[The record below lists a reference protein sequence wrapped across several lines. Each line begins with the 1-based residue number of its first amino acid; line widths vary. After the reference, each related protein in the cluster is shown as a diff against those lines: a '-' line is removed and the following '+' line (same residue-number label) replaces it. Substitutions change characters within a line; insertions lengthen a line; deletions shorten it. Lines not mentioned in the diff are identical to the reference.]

1 MPRFTDHLHELAEPI
16 WEAQHAHPFVRGIGD
31 GTLDVEKFKFWVRQ
45 DYLFLIDYARLLA
58 MAVAKAPDLPTM
70 RRFADLVQATLNTE
84 MELHRAY
91 AAEFGISSEE
101 LEAETKAPTTQAYT
115 DFLLRAAAGDYTEL
129 LAALRPCMWGFSDI
143 GQRLSRGPR
152 PADERYDKWIDM
164 YASAEFAELADWCR
178 GLVDSVAKGQPA
190 DVLRQMEEAF
200 LTSSRYELAFWEMA
214 WTRAPDHPVVP
225 PPVTL
230 AMTE

>member
-1 MPRFTDHLHELAEPI
+1 MPRFTDRLYELAEPI
-16 WEAQHAHPFVRGIGD
+16 WEAQHAHPFVRGIGE
-31 GTLDVEKFKFWVRQ
+31 GSLEVEKFRFWVRQ

-70 RRFADLVQATLNTE
+70 RRFADLVQATLGVE
-84 MELHRAY
+84 MDLHRAY
-91 AAEFGISSEE
+91 AAEFGISSKE

-115 DFLLRAAAGDYTEL
+115 DFLLRAAAGHYTEL
-129 LAALRPCMWGFSDI
+129 LAALLPCMWSFSDI

-152 PADERYDKWIDM
+152 SADERYDKWIDM

-214 WTRAPDHPVVP
+214 WTREKWPV
-225 PPVTL
+225 
-230 AMTE
+230 

>member
-1 MPRFTDHLHELAEPI
+1 MPRFTDRLYELAEPI
-16 WEAQHAHPFVRGIGD
+16 WEAQHAHPFVRGIGE
-31 GTLDVEKFKFWVRQ
+31 GSLEVEKFRFWVRQ

-70 RRFADLVQATLNTE
+70 RRFADLVQATLGVE
-84 MELHRAY
+84 MDLHRAY
-91 AAEFGISSEE
+91 AAEFGISSQE

-129 LAALRPCMWGFSDI
+129 LAALLPCMWGFSDI
-143 GQRLSRGPR
+143 GQRLSQGPR
-152 PADERYDKWIDM
+152 PADERYAKWIGM

-178 GLVDSVAKGQPA
+178 RLVDRVAEGHPA
-190 DVLRQMEEAF
+190 DVLRRMERAF

-214 WTRAPDHPVVP
+214 WTREKWPV
-225 PPVTL
+225 
-230 AMTE
+230 